1 MNKDDDF
8 DFANF
13 EIKFEDIDEDVE
25 QMDQDEEVPDIE
37 EPEDEWE
44 EEEAEE
50 EEAEE
55 EGSSLPLLIL
65 GGVIALLALLCI
77 GILLMKHA
85 GEKEEIPVV
94 ETQTYMEEET
104 DTQTQED
111 FILQTEESIP
121 QSTQEPEETTVVSKE
136 TDWETEVVIQPEI
149 PQQPDNADQPME
161 FSQVNDTVTAKDVTN
176 LRSTPGPMD
185 ENTVVGQLMNGE
197 TLART
202 GINETYGWSRLE
214 YDGQIVYAVTNFLT
228 TDLSY
233 KTPVVAQNPN
243 RVSTQDGRIIVFTD
257 CNDMITPKEYVN
269 LRTEPSTSEGDT
281 TVRCQI
287 NHGETLHRT
296 GYSQDSGWSRVEYN
310 GEVLYVVSSMV
321 TTAE

>member
-1 MNKDDDF
+1 MKKDDDF
-8 DFANF
+8 DFTNF
-13 EIKFEDIDEDVE
+13 EIKFEDIDDDVE
-25 QMDQDEEVPDIE
+25 EMDQDEEVPDLE
-37 EPEDEWE
+37 EAEDEWE
-44 EEEAEE
+44 EEET
-50 EEAEE
+50 EE

-77 GILLMKHA
+77 GILLVKHA
-85 GEKEEIPVV
+85 GKKEEIPVM
-94 ETQTYMEEET
+94 EMQAYMEEET

-111 FILQTEESIP
+111 FIPQTEESLP

-136 TDWETEVVIQPEI
+136 TEWETEVVIQPET
-149 PQQPDNADQPME
+149 PQQLDNADQSME
-161 FSQVNDTVTAKDVTN
+161 FTQVNDTVTAKDVTN
-176 LRSTPGPMD
+176 LRSTPGTMD

-202 GINETYGWSRLE
+202 GINETYGWSRLA

-228 TDLSY
+228 TDLTY

-243 RVSTQDGRIIVFTD
+243 RVSTQDGRIIIFAD
-257 CNDMITPKEYVN
+257 CNDTITPKEYVN

-321 TTAE
+321 TTVE